1 MRQKRRR
8 PGPLAAVHRPSEN
21 VDVPADDPELARDE
35 RQRQAASD
43 LLEGMLGVIFGEDPG
58 VGGSYAPRSTKRRRT
73 KNDMERLREGIYETL
88 AQDHPMTVR
97 QCFYAL
103 TVQGLIPKTEAAYK
117 GIVIRLL
124 TQLRRSGEVPY
135 SWISDNTRWMRKRR
149 SYDGLQDFLEQTAQ
163 FYRRDLWAGADCYVE
178 IWCEK
183 DALAGVILEETA
195 EYDVPLMVSRGFSS
209 DTYLQSAAQ
218 AIAAQEKP
226 AFIYHFGDHDPS
238 GVWISKKTEEG
249 LRHHAGPDAE
259 ITFERIA
266 VTPEQ
271 IAEWSLPTRPT
282 KREGNTHARTF
293 KGESV
298 ELDAIPAPRLR
309 ELVKDCIERHINR
322 NHLRTVTA
330 AEDSERQLIESWA
343 RQIGGA
349 A

>member
-1 MRQKRRR
+1 MTGVMMTIKKLETYDALMKAGR
-8 PGPLAAVHRPSEN
+8 GNEAV
-21 VDVPADDPELARDE
+21 AI
-35 RQRQAASD
+35 
-43 LLEGMLGVIFGEDPG
+43 LLEVAESASPTAGTIR
-58 VGGSYAPRSTKRRRT
+58 YAPRSIRRRRS
-73 KNDMERLREGIYETL
+73 KSDMERLREGIYKTL
-88 AQDHPMTVR
+88 AHDHPMTVR

-103 TVQGLIPKTEAAYK
+103 SSVQRLIPKTEAAYK

-135 SWISDNTRWMRKRR
+135 SWISDNTRWMRKPR
-149 SYDGLQDFLEQTAQ
+149 SYAGLQDFLEQTAR
-163 FYRRDLWAGADCYVE
+163 FYRRDLWAGADVYLE

-195 EYDVPLMVSRGFSS
+195 AYDVPLMVSRGFSS

-238 GVWISKKTEEG
+238 GVWIAKKTEEG
-249 LRHHAGPDAE
+249 LRLHAGPDAE

-271 IAEWSLPTRPT
+271 IAEWSLPSRPT

-298 ELDAIPAPRLR
+298 ELDAIPARRLR
-309 ELVKDCIERHINR
+309 ELVRDCIERHINR
-322 NHLRTVTA
+322 NHLHTLKA

-343 RQIGGA
+343 R
-349 A
+349 